1 MATSH
6 AMTPDAESPH
16 PSSSSSSNC
25 PPLPFE
31 LWVRIVASITNS
43 NLIPHVWL
51 SCRRVSRLLRAAT
64 EEAFLIR
71 HLKPRTRITFGDL
84 GMVRDRRGKK
94 VYLKLVLAFDRLAE
108 GDRGR
113 AVFRDAK
120 VDAKVRGR
128 GVEEALVERWK
139 DAMRLYRGG
148 GDGDGRIDLPPYTVA
163 VRQVVN
169 DSELPGLEVDYERR
183 EVSFDWRGMFD
194 MLFGEEMYAMRLNYA
209 TRKLPGGSK
218 ANDIQGMIKTGKIEL
233 FSGISQM
240 MRVISE
246 RERLAYRDARRVRI
260 KRWYKKHENH
270 ELRKDHFDADYQEKQ
285 KLKELRIA
293 RKYIDY
299 SDESEDDD
307 LPDEDKEAFDQ
318 GFGFTRFDVGDPH
331 NEDPFVDWTRAQ
343 DSDSEY
349 EDPFEEF
356 LGYSQQVMQL
366 NEREGDGDSS
376 DSSLDSYSE
385 SIDSVGEEH

>member
-1 MATSH
+1 
-6 AMTPDAESPH
+6 
-16 PSSSSSSNC
+16 
-25 PPLPFE
+25 
-31 LWVRIVASITNS
+31 
-43 NLIPHVWL
+43 
-51 SCRRVSRLLRAAT
+51 
-64 EEAFLIR
+64 
-71 HLKPRTRITFGDL
+71 
-84 GMVRDRRGKK
+84 
-94 VYLKLVLAFDRLAE
+94 
-108 GDRGR
+108 
-113 AVFRDAK
+113 
-120 VDAKVRGR
+120 
-128 GVEEALVERWK
+128 
-139 DAMRLYRGG
+139 
-148 GDGDGRIDLPPYTVA
+148 
-163 VRQVVN
+163 
-169 DSELPGLEVDYERR
+169 
-183 EVSFDWRGMFD
+183 
-194 MLFGEEMYAMRLNYA
+194 
-209 TRKLPGGSK
+209 
-218 ANDIQGMIKTGKIEL
+218 MIKTGKIEL